1 MFLRGS
7 RSLQG
12 KNGLEQRGVD
22 PRLSR
27 ARSTKRKKEKKIP
40 KSYKSELALRP
51 PLHAALSA
59 RSSGGRMQGGCS
71 TGSFWRGRRAAGPLR
86 RTLGVGE
93 AEGEGRA
100 TRLVSASSGAGLG
113 WAGAGRPCSPPS
125 PSPAPPP
132 LLHQLLLLLL
142 VPLRLLP
149 ASRERRPHGSP
160 AGLRAWAL
168 RARHGAQPGDRRDAR
183 LRWLLP

>member
-1 MFLRGS
+1 MG
-7 RSLQG
+7 RSSGALIQG
-12 KNGLEQRGVD
+12 C
-22 PRLSR
+22 R
-27 ARSTKRKKEKKIP
+27 APAVPKKKKKKKIP

-59 RSSGGRMQGGCS
+59 CSSGGRMQGGCS

-93 AEGEGRA
+93 AEGEGWA

-113 WAGAGRPCSPPS
+113 RGGPALLSSFPFSRSSSS
-125 PSPAPPP
+125 PSPAPAPP
-132 LLHQLLLLLL
+132 
-142 VPLRLLP
+142 PGPPRLLP
-149 ASRERRPHGSP
+149 ASRERPPHGSP
-160 AGLRAWAL
+160 AGLRAWAHG
-168 RARHGAQPGDRRDAR
+168 ARRGAQPGDRRDAR